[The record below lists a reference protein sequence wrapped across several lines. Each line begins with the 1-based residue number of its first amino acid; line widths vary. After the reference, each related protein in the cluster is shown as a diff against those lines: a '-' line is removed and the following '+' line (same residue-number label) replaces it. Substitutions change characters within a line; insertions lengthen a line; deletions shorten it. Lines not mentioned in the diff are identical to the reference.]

1 MSREILIEDVQ
12 ALRDLLLSDVEAA
25 KTREEHI
32 RITARANLAETILGK
47 LLAGNL

>member
-1 MSREILIEDVQ
+1 LSKENLTEDVRT
-12 ALRDLLLSDVEAA
+12 LLDLLLSDVEAA